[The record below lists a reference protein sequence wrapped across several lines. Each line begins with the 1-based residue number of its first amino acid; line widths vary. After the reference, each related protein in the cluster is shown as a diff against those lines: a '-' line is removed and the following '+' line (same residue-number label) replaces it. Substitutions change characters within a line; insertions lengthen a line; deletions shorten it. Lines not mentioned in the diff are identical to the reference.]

1 VLKFGELTGLLIII
15 RYILMEQSWF
25 DGSIMADAICAF
37 THLSSYFFLFLVR
50 KITHSPKKKNKL
62 TFLALTLRVKY

>member
-1 VLKFGELTGLLIII
+1 MLKFGELTGLLIII

-37 THLSSYFFLFLVR
+37 THLSSYFFSFWLEKLP
-50 KITHSPKKKNKL
+50 IHQKKKNKL
-62 TFLALTLRVKY
+62 TFLALKLRVKY

>member
-37 THLSSYFFLFLVR
+37 THLSSYFFSFWLEKLP
-50 KITHSPKKKNKL
+50 IHQKKKKQVNIFGFDIKS
-62 TFLALTLRVKY
+62 

>member
-1 VLKFGELTGLLIII
+1 
-15 RYILMEQSWF
+15 MEQSWF

-37 THLSSYFFLFLVR
+37 THLSSYFLLFLVR

-62 TFLALTLRVKY
+62 TFLALKLRVKY

>member
-1 VLKFGELTGLLIII
+1 MLKFGELTGLLIII

-37 THLSSYFFLFLVR
+37 THLSSYFLLFLVR
-50 KITHSPKKKNKL
+50 KITHSPKKKKQVNIFGFDIKS
-62 TFLALTLRVKY
+62 